1 MALPR
6 LRARTEDQDM
16 TEAKLILTVDDS
28 ATIRELLLAE
38 LLSLGYRVTQAE
50 DGLNGLEML
59 SRETPDL
66 IITDITMPRMDGI
79 QFIQNVRG
87 DERYKATPILVL
99 TTESDPDI
107 KDRAKRAGATGWIV
121 KPFDP
126 RKLAEAIRKVTA

>member
-1 MALPR
+1 MSGG
-6 LRARTEDQDM
+6 
-16 TEAKLILTVDDS
+16 KLILTVDDS
-28 ATIRELLLAE
+28 ATIRDLLLSE
-38 LLSLGYRVTQAE
+38 LSGLGYRVTQAE
-50 DGLNGLEML
+50 DGINGLEML
-59 SRETPDL
+59 ALETPDV

-79 QFIQNVRG
+79 GFIQNVRS

>member
-1 MALPR
+1 
-6 LRARTEDQDM
+6 M
-16 TEAKLILTVDDS
+16 TNKKLILTVDDS
-28 ATIRELLLAE
+28 ATIRELLLSE
-38 LLSLGYRVTQAE
+38 LSCLGYRVTQAE
-50 DGLNGLEML
+50 DGIDGLEML
-59 SRETPDL
+59 SVEQPDL

-79 QFIQNVRG
+79 RFIQNVRG

-126 RKLAEAIRKVTA
+126 QKLAEAIRKVTA

>member
-1 MALPR
+1 MSGS
-6 LRARTEDQDM
+6 
-16 TEAKLILTVDDS
+16 KLILTVDDS
-28 ATIRELLLAE
+28 ATIRELLLSE
-38 LLSLGYRVTQAE
+38 LSGLGYRVTQAE
-50 DGLNGLEML
+50 DGINGLEML
-59 SRETPDL
+59 SLEPPDL

-79 QFIQNVRG
+79 RFIQNVRG

-107 KDRAKRAGATGWIV
+107 KNRAKRAGATGWIV

>member
-1 MALPR
+1 MN
-6 LRARTEDQDM
+6 M
-16 TEAKLILTVDDS
+16 SGGKLILTVDDS
-28 ATIRELLLAE
+28 ATIRDLLLSE
-38 LLSLGYRVTQAE
+38 LSGLGYRVTQAE
-50 DGLNGLEML
+50 DGIDGLEKL
-59 SRETPDL
+59 ALEPPDL

-79 QFIQNVRG
+79 GFIQSVRG
-87 DERYKATPILVL
+87 NERYKSTPILVL

>member
-1 MALPR
+1 MSGG
-6 LRARTEDQDM
+6 
-16 TEAKLILTVDDS
+16 KLILTVDDS
-28 ATIRELLLAE
+28 ATIRDLLLSE
-38 LLSLGYRVTQAE
+38 LSGLGYRVTQAE
-50 DGLNGLEML
+50 DGINGLEML
-59 SRETPDL
+59 ALETPDV
-66 IITDITMPRMDGI
+66 IITVITMPRMDGI
-79 QFIQNVRG
+79 GFIQNVRS

>member
-6 LRARTEDQDM
+6 LTARTEGPDM
-16 TEAKLILTVDDS
+16 TGTKLILTVDDS
-28 ATIRELLLAE
+28 ATIRELLLSE
-38 LLSLGYRVTQAE
+38 LSGLGYRVTQAE
-50 DGLNGLEML
+50 DGVHGLEML
-59 SRETPDL
+59 SREPPDV

-79 QFIQNVRG
+79 RFIQNVRG

>member
-1 MALPR
+1 M
-6 LRARTEDQDM
+6 M
-16 TEAKLILTVDDS
+16 KMGVSKLILTVDDS
-28 ATIRELLLAE
+28 ATIRDLLLSE
-38 LLSLGYRVTQAE
+38 LSGLGYRVTQAE
-50 DGLNGLEML
+50 DGIHGLEKL
-59 SRETPDL
+59 ALEPPDL

-79 QFIQNVRG
+79 GFIQSVRG
-87 DERYKATPILVL
+87 DERYKSTPILVL

>member
-1 MALPR
+1 
-6 LRARTEDQDM
+6 M
-16 TEAKLILTVDDS
+16 TNKKLILTVDDS
-28 ATIRELLLAE
+28 ATIRELLLSE
-38 LLSLGYRVTQAE
+38 LSGLGYRVTQAE
-50 DGLNGLEML
+50 DGIDGLEML
-59 SRETPDL
+59 SVEQPDL

-79 QFIQNVRG
+79 RFIQNVRG

>member
-1 MALPR
+1 
-6 LRARTEDQDM
+6 M
-16 TEAKLILTVDDS
+16 TNQKLILTVDDS
-28 ATIRELLLAE
+28 ATIRELLLSE
-38 LLSLGYRVTQAE
+38 LSCLGYRVTQAE
-50 DGLNGLEML
+50 DGIDGLEML
-59 SRETPDL
+59 SVEQPDL

-79 QFIQNVRG
+79 RFIQNVRG

>member
-1 MALPR
+1 MSGS
-6 LRARTEDQDM
+6 
-16 TEAKLILTVDDS
+16 KLILTVDDS
-28 ATIRELLLAE
+28 ATIRELLLSE
-38 LLSLGYRVTQAE
+38 LSGLGYRVTQAE
-50 DGLNGLEML
+50 DGINGLEML
-59 SRETPDL
+59 SLEPPDL

-79 QFIQNVRG
+79 RFIQSVRG

>member
-1 MALPR
+1 M
-6 LRARTEDQDM
+6 DM
-16 TEAKLILTVDDS
+16 SGSKLILTVDDS
-28 ATIRELLLAE
+28 ATIRELLLSE
-38 LLSLGYRVTQAE
+38 LSGLGYRVTQAE
-50 DGLNGLEML
+50 DGINGLEML
-59 SRETPDL
+59 ALEPPDL

-79 QFIQNVRG
+79 RFIQNVRG

>member
-1 MALPR
+1 
-6 LRARTEDQDM
+6 M
-16 TEAKLILTVDDS
+16 TDKKLILTVDDS
-28 ATIRELLLAE
+28 ATIRELLLSE
-38 LLSLGYRVTQAE
+38 LTCLGYRVTQAE
-50 DGLNGLEML
+50 DGINGLEML
-59 SRETPDL
+59 SREPPDL

-79 QFIQNVRG
+79 GFIQNVRG

>member
-1 MALPR
+1 MSGS
-6 LRARTEDQDM
+6 
-16 TEAKLILTVDDS
+16 KLILTVDDS
-28 ATIRELLLAE
+28 ATIRELLLSE
-38 LLSLGYRVTQAE
+38 LSGLGYRVTQAE
-50 DGLNGLEML
+50 DGINGLEML
-59 SRETPDL
+59 ALEPPDL

-79 QFIQNVRG
+79 RFIQNVRG

>member
-1 MALPR
+1 
-6 LRARTEDQDM
+6 M
-16 TEAKLILTVDDS
+16 TDKKLILTVDDS
-28 ATIRELLLAE
+28 ATIRELLLSE
-38 LLSLGYRVTQAE
+38 LSCLGYRVTQAE
-50 DGLNGLEML
+50 DGVNGLEML
-59 SRETPDL
+59 SLEPPDL

-79 QFIQNVRG
+79 GFIQNVRR

-107 KDRAKRAGATGWIV
+107 KERAKRAGATGWIV

>member
-1 MALPR
+1 M
-6 LRARTEDQDM
+6 DM
-16 TEAKLILTVDDS
+16 SGSKLILTVDDS
-28 ATIRELLLAE
+28 ATIRDLLLSE
-38 LLSLGYRVTQAE
+38 LSGLGYRVMQAE
-50 DGLNGLEML
+50 DGINGLEML
-59 SRETPDL
+59 AIEPPDV

-79 QFIQNVRG
+79 RFIQNVRG

>member
-1 MALPR
+1 MN
-6 LRARTEDQDM
+6 TSGS
-16 TEAKLILTVDDS
+16 KLILTVDDS
-28 ATIRELLLAE
+28 ATIRDLLLSE
-38 LLSLGYRVTQAE
+38 LSGLGYRVTQAE
-50 DGLNGLEML
+50 DGIDGLEKL
-59 SRETPDL
+59 ALEPPDL

-79 QFIQNVRG
+79 GFIQSVRG
-87 DERYKATPILVL
+87 NERYKSTPILVL

>member
-1 MALPR
+1 MK
-6 LRARTEDQDM
+6 M
-16 TEAKLILTVDDS
+16 GVSKLILTVDDS
-28 ATIRELLLAE
+28 ATIRELLLSE
-38 LLSLGYRVTQAE
+38 LSGLGYRVTQAE
-50 DGLNGLEML
+50 DGINGLEML
-59 SRETPDL
+59 ALEPPDL

-79 QFIQNVRG
+79 SFIQNVRG
-87 DERYKATPILVL
+87 DQRYKATPILVL

>member
-1 MALPR
+1 MGDDDAL
-6 LRARTEDQDM
+6 
-16 TEAKLILTVDDS
+16 LI
-28 ATIRELLLAE
+28 A
-38 LLSLGYRVTQAE
+38 
-50 DGLNGLEML
+50 LEP
-59 SRETPDL
+59 PDL

-79 QFIQNVRG
+79 GFIQSVRG
-87 DERYKATPILVL
+87 NERYKSTPILVL